1 MEQLEHLPQILL
13 MKHLGE
19 TVPRDNYYQIDVV
32 WEDNFKHSIP
42 ARGYNL
48 GSWIQFHDSI
58 EYIKKH
64 SYKEITKAKYEKMV
78 YGSTLD

>member
-1 MEQLEHLPQILL
+1 VKKI
-13 MKHLGE
+13 GD

-32 WEDNFKHSIP
+32 WKNNFKHSIP